1 MVKKRNLEEKINR
14 LLEMFPVVAVI
25 GPRQCGKSTLVRKL
39 RSDWHYYDL
48 ESPDDY
54 QLIGDDPQGF
64 FALHPERVI
73 IDEAQQYPELFKIL
87 RGVVDAERGNKG
99 RFLLT
104 GSSSPE
110 IVKGITES
118 LAGRI
123 ATVELWPFKQNEFRE
138 VPPSDFYRLLMDEA
152 VGPGDFLD
160 LAPVLPLPESL
171 MIWLRGGFP
180 EPLIAGERDDD
191 FYHQWLENFIGDYVG
206 RDIRRLFPR
215 LNIHNFRRFL
225 TLLAQFSGHQL
236 NMSDMA
242 RALEV
247 SVSTIKDY
255 LDIIHQTFLWRN
267 LLPYTGN
274 LLKKVQ
280 KAKKGFFRDQ
290 GLLHY
295 FLKITDLDRLLL
307 HPVAGFSFE
316 SFVSEEII
324 RGLQSTMAT
333 RLEFSYYRT
342 IDKSEVDLIVE
353 GSFGTVPV
361 EMKLN
366 ATVKRRDL
374 RSLENFLADTGSA
387 YGIMINRGKRPELLA
402 DNIVQIPVN
411 YL

>member
-1 MVKKRNLEEKINR
+1 
-14 LLEMFPVVAVI
+14 
-25 GPRQCGKSTLVRKL
+25 
-39 RSDWHYYDL
+39 
-48 ESPDDY
+48 
-54 QLIGDDPQGF
+54 
-64 FALHPERVI
+64 
-73 IDEAQQYPELFKIL
+73 
-87 RGVVDAERGNKG
+87 
-99 RFLLT
+99 
-104 GSSSPE
+104 
-110 IVKGITES
+110 
-118 LAGRI
+118 
-123 ATVELWPFKQNEFRE
+123 
-138 VPPSDFYRLLMDEA
+138 
-152 VGPGDFLD
+152 
-160 LAPVLPLPESL
+160 
-171 MIWLRGGFP
+171 
-180 EPLIAGERDDD
+180 
-191 FYHQWLENFIGDYVG
+191 
-206 RDIRRLFPR
+206 
-215 LNIHNFRRFL
+215 HNFRRFL

>member
-1 MVKKRNLEEKINR
+1 
-14 LLEMFPVVAVI
+14 MFPVVAII
-25 GPRQCGKSTLVRKL
+25 GPRQCGKSTIVRRL
-39 RSDWHYYDL
+39 RSDWKYYDL

-54 QLIGDDPQGF
+54 QLISNDPVAF
-64 FALHPERVI
+64 FSLNPEKVI
-73 IDEAQQYPELFKIL
+73 IDEAQQYPQLFRVL
-87 RGVVDAERGNKG
+87 RGVIDSDRKLKG

-123 ATVELWPFKQNEFRE
+123 ATVELWPFKQNEFQEKPLPAIYEMINDKTVR
-138 VPPSDFYRLLMDEA
+138 PQ
-152 VGPGDFLD
+152 DFLD
-160 LAPVLPLPESL
+160 LQSSIQMKQSL
-171 MIWLRGGFP
+171 NVWLKGGFP
-180 EPLIAGERDDD
+180 EPLIESDSNND
-191 FYHQWLENFIGDYVG
+191 FYRQWMENYIIDYVS
-206 RDIRRLFPR
+206 RDIRQFFPR

-267 LLPYTGN
+267 LPPFTKN
-274 LLKKVQ
+274 SLKKVQ
-280 KAKKGFFRDQ
+280 KARKGFFRDQ

-295 FLKITDLDRLLL
+295 FLRITDLDRLLI

-316 SFVSEEII
+316 SFVIEEII

-333 RLEFSYYRT
+333 QLEFSYYRT
-342 IDKSEVDLIVE
+342 IDKSEVDLVID
-353 GSFGTVPV
+353 GSFGIVPV
-361 EMKLN
+361 EIKLN
-366 ATVKRRDL
+366 SVMNRYSL
-374 RSLENFLADTGSA
+374 RGMENFLADTGSP
-387 YGIMINRGKRPELLA
+387 YGLVINRGKRPELLTEK
-402 DNIVQIPVN
+402 IIQIPVN
-411 YL
+411 YI

>member
-1 MVKKRNLEEKINR
+1 MGKKRDLEEKINR

-25 GPRQCGKSTLVRKL
+25 GPRQCGKSTLVQKL
-39 RSDWHYYDL
+39 RPDWQYYDL

-54 QLIGDDPQGF
+54 QLISSDPKGF
-64 FALHPERVI
+64 LDLRPGKVI
-73 IDEAQQYPELFKIL
+73 IDEAQQYPELFKVL
-87 RGVVDAERGNKG
+87 RGVIDADRTSKG

-138 VPPSDFYRLLMDEA
+138 VPLPSLYQTLSDKAASAR
-152 VGPGDFLD
+152 DFLD
-160 LAPVLPLPESL
+160 LQPVLPLPESL
-171 MIWLRGGFP
+171 RIWLRGGFP
-180 EPLIAGERDDD
+180 EPLISGEEDED
-191 FYHQWLENFIGDYVG
+191 FYHQWMEGYVANYVG
-206 RDIRRLFPR
+206 RDIRQLFPR

-225 TLLAQFSGHQL
+225 TLMAQFSGHQL

-267 LLPYTGN
+267 LPPYTGN
-274 LLKKVQ
+274 RLKKVQ
-280 KAKKGFFRDQ
+280 KATKGFFRDQ

-295 FLKITDLDRLLL
+295 FLKITELDRLLL
-307 HPVAGFSFE
+307 HPAAGFSFE
-316 SFVSEEII
+316 SFVCEEII
-324 RGLQSTMAT
+324 RGLEATMAT
-333 RLEFSYYRT
+333 QLEFSYYRT
-342 IDKSEVDLIVE
+342 VDKSEVDLVIE
-353 GSFGTVPV
+353 GVFGAIPV
-361 EMKLN
+361 EIKLQSV
-366 ATVKRRDL
+366 VKKAGL
-374 RSLENFLADTGSA
+374 RSLENFLADTGSP
-387 YGIMINRGKRPELLA
+387 YGVLINRGKRPDLLT